1 VAAIQPLKRR
11 CRGARLG
18 HHSAGLDATTAHP
31 LIIEPAFRRA
41 ACLPS
46 VDTPLKQRL
55 IGAIVLVALAVI
67 FLPMLVKGPAPD
79 SGVANVPI
87 AAPAA
92 PADGQFQTRELPL
105 VAPAG
110 GATGLQG
117 AASTAAPLG
126 QSAATPAD
134 ASAEADTSPAVAA
147 GNYAVSFG
155 AYASQ
160 KDADA
165 VIAYL
170 KRSNLPGFSEPAT
183 INGRAAFRVRV
194 GPYADRAQAEAARLE
209 AVKVRNDVKAEV
221 VTLDARAETPVAA
234 APAPVPTS
242 STSAASAAT
251 VTTETLPPEPAAAS
265 RPATKPEAPRPVPKP
280 EPRAET
286 RATTPEPA
294 KPVAVPAAPAA
305 SSVGFAV
312 QLGAFG
318 KAEDA
323 NALRDKV
330 RAAGFSAFVEQ
341 VRTDKGTL
349 HRVRVGPV
357 ANRAEAENLKAQV
370 ASKVGVAG
378 MVRPHP

>member
-1 VAAIQPLKRR
+1 M
-11 CRGARLG
+11 
-18 HHSAGLDATTAHP
+18 
-31 LIIEPAFRRA
+31 
-41 ACLPS
+41 
-46 VDTPLKQRL
+46 DTPLKQRL

-79 SGVANVPI
+79 SGVATVPI
-87 AAPAA
+87 TAPDA

-105 VAPAG
+105 VAPTG
-110 GATGLQG
+110 GATGLQSG
-117 AASTAAPLG
+117 VSTTQPLQQDAAAPTDP
-126 QSAATPAD
+126 AA
-134 ASAEADTSPAVAA
+134 ADTSPAVAA

-155 AYASQ
+155 AYGSQ
-160 KDADA
+160 ADANA
-165 VIAYL
+165 VIAFL
-170 KRSNLPGFSEPAT
+170 KKAQLPGFSEPAT
-183 INGRAAFRVRV
+183 INGRQAWRVRV

-221 VTLDARAETPVAA
+221 VTLDARADSAVAA
-234 APAPVPTS
+234 APAPAPAA
-242 STSAASAAT
+242 STPAASSAAAAPAAAA
-251 VTTETLPPEPAAAS
+251 VKTEALPPEPVAAS
-265 RPATKPEAPRPVPKP
+265 KPTPK
-280 EPRAET
+280 
-286 RATTPEPA
+286 PEPA
-294 KPVAVPAAPAA
+294 KPEPKPAAAPAKPEPATPVAAPTAPAA

-318 KAEDA
+318 QATEA

-349 HRVRVGPV
+349 NRVRVGPV

>member
-1 VAAIQPLKRR
+1 
-11 CRGARLG
+11 
-18 HHSAGLDATTAHP
+18 
-31 LIIEPAFRRA
+31 
-41 ACLPS
+41 

-87 AAPAA
+87 TAPDA

-105 VAPAG
+105 VAPTG
-110 GATGLQG
+110 GATGLQSG
-117 AASTAAPLG
+117 VSTTQPLQPDAAAPAEP
-126 QSAATPAD
+126 AAAAD
-134 ASAEADTSPAVAA
+134 ASPAVAA

-155 AYASQ
+155 AYGSQ
-160 KDADA
+160 ADANA
-165 VIAYL
+165 VIAFL
-170 KRSNLPGFSEPAT
+170 KKAQLPGFSEPAT
-183 INGRAAFRVRV
+183 INGRQAWRVRV

-221 VTLDARAETPVAA
+221 VTLDARADTAGAA
-234 APAPVPTS
+234 APAPTPAAATAPAAS
-242 STSAASAAT
+242 SAAAAPAAAT
-251 VTTETLPPEPAAAS
+251 VKTETLPPEPVAAK
-265 RPATKPEAPRPVPKP
+265 PAPKPEAPKP
-280 EPRAET
+280 EPKP
-286 RATTPEPA
+286 ATAKPEPA
-294 KPVAVPAAPAA
+294 TAAAKPVPVPAAPAA

-318 KAEDA
+318 QATEA

-349 HRVRVGPV
+349 NRVRVGPV

>member
-1 VAAIQPLKRR
+1 M
-11 CRGARLG
+11 
-18 HHSAGLDATTAHP
+18 
-31 LIIEPAFRRA
+31 
-41 ACLPS
+41 
-46 VDTPLKQRL
+46 DTPLKQRL

-79 SGVANVPI
+79 SGVANVPLT
-87 AAPAA
+87 APDA

-105 VAPAG
+105 VAPTG
-110 GATGLQG
+110 GATGLQSG
-117 AASTAAPLG
+117 VSTTQPLQQDAAAP
-126 QSAATPAD
+126 AAP
-134 ASAEADTSPAVAA
+134 EVADTSPAVAA

-155 AYASQ
+155 AYGSQ
-160 KDADA
+160 ADANA
-165 VIAYL
+165 VIAFL
-170 KRSNLPGFSEPAT
+170 KKAQLPGFSEPAT
-183 INGRAAFRVRV
+183 INGRQAWRVRV

-221 VTLDARAETPVAA
+221 VTLDARADTAMAA
-234 APAPVPTS
+234 APAPTPAAPPAS
-242 STSAASAAT
+242 SAAAAPAAAT
-251 VTTETLPPEPAAAS
+251 VKTEALPPEPVAAAK
-265 RPATKPEAPRPVPKP
+265 PAPKPEAPKP
-280 EPRAET
+280 EPKPAPAKPAEP
-286 RATTPEPA
+286 ATAAA

-318 KAEDA
+318 QATEA

-349 HRVRVGPV
+349 NRVRVGPV

>member
-1 VAAIQPLKRR
+1 M
-11 CRGARLG
+11 
-18 HHSAGLDATTAHP
+18 
-31 LIIEPAFRRA
+31 
-41 ACLPS
+41 
-46 VDTPLKQRL
+46 DTPLKQRL

-87 AAPAA
+87 TAPDA

-105 VAPAG
+105 VAPTG
-110 GATGLQG
+110 GATGLQSG
-117 AASTAAPLG
+117 VSTTQPLQPDAAAPAEP
-126 QSAATPAD
+126 AA
-134 ASAEADTSPAVAA
+134 ADTSPAVAA

-155 AYASQ
+155 AYGSQ
-160 KDADA
+160 ADANA
-165 VIAYL
+165 VIAFL
-170 KRSNLPGFSEPAT
+170 KKAQLPGFSEPAT
-183 INGRAAFRVRV
+183 INGRQAWRVRV

-221 VTLDARAETPVAA
+221 VTLDARADTAVAA
-234 APAPVPTS
+234 APTPTLTPATAPAPAAS
-242 STSAASAAT
+242 SAAAAPATAT
-251 VTTETLPPEPAAAS
+251 VKTETLPPEPVAAAK
-265 RPATKPEAPRPVPKP
+265 PAPKPEAPKP
-280 EPRAET
+280 EPKPA
-286 RATTPEPA
+286 AAKPEPA
-294 KPVAVPAAPAA
+294 TAATKPVAVPTAPAA

-318 KAEDA
+318 QATEA

-349 HRVRVGPV
+349 NRVRVGPV

>member
-1 VAAIQPLKRR
+1 M
-11 CRGARLG
+11 
-18 HHSAGLDATTAHP
+18 
-31 LIIEPAFRRA
+31 
-41 ACLPS
+41 
-46 VDTPLKQRL
+46 DTPLKQRL

-87 AAPAA
+87 SAPDA

-105 VAPAG
+105 VAPTG

-117 AASTAAPLG
+117 AASTTAPLQDAAAPAE
-126 QSAATPAD
+126 AAV
-134 ASAEADTSPAVAA
+134 ADTSPAVAA

-155 AYASQ
+155 AYGSQ
-160 KDADA
+160 ADANA
-165 VIAYL
+165 VIAFL
-170 KRSNLPGFSEPAT
+170 KKAQLPGFSEAAM
-183 INGRAAFRVRV
+183 INGRPAWRVRV

-221 VTLDARAETPVAA
+221 VTLDAGANSAVATAPTPTTTPASPAPAAASSASAAPAAAAVKTEALPPEPVAA
-234 APAPVPTS
+234 AKAAP
-242 STSAASAAT
+242 
-251 VTTETLPPEPAAAS
+251 
-265 RPATKPEAPRPVPKP
+265 KPEAPKP
-280 EPRAET
+280 EPKPA
-286 RATTPEPA
+286 PA
-294 KPVAVPAAPAA
+294 KPEAPVAATKPAVVPAAPAA

-318 KAEDA
+318 QASDA

-349 HRVRVGPV
+349 NRVRVGPV